1 MSMKTLDEVL
11 KEIEESVS
19 VSKSGKIKKTFS
31 RADYDRVLKTLMN
44 TPEYK
49 AVYCS
54 TKNGELVKTEVE
66 IVKKMRDSLK
76 KVLEK
81 AGLDKQAAD
90 DFMNNHQFTNVDG
103 FYEVFT
109 EATYLFMNA
118 NKKFDFPTR
127 EDFKGSIS
135 IKTVDESVGTFKS
148 IRKPGDNTPPEEFKI
163 KTGKHKVLE
172 KKSKAPAWIKN
183 KFK

>member
-11 KEIEESVS
+11 KEIEEGVT
-19 VSKSGKIKKTFS
+19 VSKNGKIKKTFS
-31 RADYDRVLKTLMN
+31 RSDFDRVLKTLMN
-44 TPEYK
+44 TVDYTAEY
-49 AVYCS
+49 YS
-54 TKNGELVKTEVE
+54 TKNGEPVKTEVE
-66 IVKKMRDSLK
+66 IVKKMRESLK
-76 KVLEK
+76 KMLAN

-90 DFMNNHQFTNVDG
+90 EFMATYQFTTVDG

-118 NKKFDFPTR
+118 KKKFDFPTR

-135 IKTVDESVGTFKS
+135 IKDVEESVGTFKS
-148 IRKPGDNTPPEEFKI
+148 IRKPGDDTPPEVFQI

-172 KKSKAPAWIKN
+172 KKSKAPAWIKA